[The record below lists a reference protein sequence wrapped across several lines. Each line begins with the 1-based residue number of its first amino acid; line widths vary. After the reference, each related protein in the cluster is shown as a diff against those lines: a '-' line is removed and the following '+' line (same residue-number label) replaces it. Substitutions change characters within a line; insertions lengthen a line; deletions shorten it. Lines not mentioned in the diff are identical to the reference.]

1 MNAVI
6 VAGTRPNF
14 VKLVPL
20 IRAIDAHNI
29 GHGTRRI
36 EYTLIHTGQHY
47 DIQLSGVFF
56 QDKLLPQPDIFLG
69 VGSGTHAEQTGK
81 AMIEMERVLLEKK
94 PDLVVVIGDV
104 NSTLA
109 ASLVAVKLHIP
120 IAHIEAGLRVYNF
133 VHPEEVNRLLTDTIS
148 TYLFTPSRSA
158 SNNLIKEG
166 IPESRIFFVGNI
178 LADSIY
184 SQIGIASQRPILS
197 NLGLNKKQY
206 AVLTMHRPSNVNNEE
221 TLFRLINAIK
231 RIAERIPMIY
241 PIHPRSRKS
250 LKQFGLESGLSLIDI
265 NQKQSINKPGL
276 YIIEPLGYL
285 DFLQMESNAKIVI
298 TDSGGLQAETTI
310 LNIPCITLME
320 EDLWPITSSQG
331 TNILVGTD
339 PEKMVKESF
348 KILDGTH
355 QDVIQP
361 EFWDGKT
368 AERIVAVIDKYSI

>member
-197 NLGLNKKQY
+197 NLGLNK
-206 AVLTMHRPSNVNNEE
+206 
-221 TLFRLINAIK
+221 
-231 RIAERIPMIY
+231 
-241 PIHPRSRKS
+241 SRKS

>member
-1 MNAVI
+1 
-6 VAGTRPNF
+6 
-14 VKLVPL
+14 
-20 IRAIDAHNI
+20 
-29 GHGTRRI
+29 
-36 EYTLIHTGQHY
+36 
-47 DIQLSGVFF
+47 
-56 QDKLLPQPDIFLG
+56 
-69 VGSGTHAEQTGK
+69 
-81 AMIEMERVLLEKK
+81 
-94 PDLVVVIGDV
+94 
-104 NSTLA
+104 
-109 ASLVAVKLHIP
+109 
-120 IAHIEAGLRVYNF
+120 
-133 VHPEEVNRLLTDTIS
+133 
-148 TYLFTPSRSA
+148 
-158 SNNLIKEG
+158 
-166 IPESRIFFVGNI
+166 
-178 LADSIY
+178 
-184 SQIGIASQRPILS
+184 
-197 NLGLNKKQY
+197 
-206 AVLTMHRPSNVNNEE
+206 VNNEE